1 MRWRGSLLPFLL
13 LLLSLQPLFSEGNPD
28 PVTMTESEIYEE
40 LSMISGRQL
49 KRWELLETELPRL
62 QMESEALQ
70 RELETL
76 SLSLTEAERM
86 LKDRTSSLQSSVEGI
101 EREARELKAWNLVLL
116 TLTGIAGGLAVWSL
130 AR

>member
-1 MRWRGSLLPFLL
+1 
-13 LLLSLQPLFSEGNPD
+13 
-28 PVTMTESEIYEE
+28 MTENEIYEE

-49 KRWELLETELPRL
+49 ERWEMLETELPQL

-70 RELETL
+70 RELKAL

-116 TLTGIAGGLAVWSL
+116 ALTGIAGGLAVWSL

>member
-13 LLLSLQPLFSEGNPD
+13 LLLSLQPIYSGGDPD
-28 PVTMTESEIYEE
+28 PAAMTENEIYEE

-49 KRWELLETELPRL
+49 ERWEMLETELPQL

-70 RELETL
+70 RELKAL

-116 TLTGIAGGLAVWSL
+116 ALTGIAGGLAVWSL